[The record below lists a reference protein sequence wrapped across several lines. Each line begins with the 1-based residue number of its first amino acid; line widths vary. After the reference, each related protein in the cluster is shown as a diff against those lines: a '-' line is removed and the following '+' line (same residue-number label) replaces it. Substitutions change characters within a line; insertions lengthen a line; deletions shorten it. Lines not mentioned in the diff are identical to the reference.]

1 MRATR
6 HIKNKHRD
14 NTIAS
19 LVKEINEIKRNV
31 GLLLYINRE
40 AIDAITQNNLQAMAA
55 VSDMEAAIKED
66 QGVQEEEITT
76 PLPSVTSENPEI
88 LTQS

>member
-31 GLLLYINRE
+31 GLLLYVNRE

-66 QGVQEEEITT
+66 QEEEITIQS
-76 PLPSVTSENPEI
+76 PSVTSENPEI